1 MIHILYLA
9 SGSGR
14 RFGSN
19 KLLAEFRGKPV
30 FRWGLDT
37 LLEVQKSR
45 SDCAVLVVSRYEE
58 IRNTAKALGLSAV
71 DNPDSDKGISHTI
84 RAGLNALTV
93 NPGDYF
99 LFAVADQ
106 PHISGKTVENLLD
119 EAKNGVLAATAAF
132 GEREGNP
139 ALFSADL
146 LPELLALEGDRG
158 GRKVLKNHPGQV
170 RKVQVAEETELFD
183 VDTPADMK

>member
-37 LLEVQKSR
+37 LLEVEKSR

-58 IRNTAKALGLSAV
+58 IRNTAKKLGLSAV
-71 DNPDSDKGISHTI
+71 DSPDSEKGISFTI
-84 RAGLNALTV
+84 RAGLKALTV
-93 NPGDYF
+93 QRGDYF

-106 PHISGKTVENLLD
+106 PHLSRETVGKLLN
-119 EAKNGVLAATAAF
+119 EAENGVLAATAAF
-132 GEREGNP
+132 GAREGNP
-139 ALFSADL
+139 VLFSAGL

-170 RKVQVAEETELFD
+170 KKVQASDETELFD

>member
-14 RFGSN
+14 RFGAN

-37 LLEVQKSR
+37 LLEVERYR

-58 IRNTAKALGLSAV
+58 IRDTARGLGLSAV
-71 DNPDSDKGISHTI
+71 DSPDSERGISHTI
-84 RAGLNALTV
+84 RAGLEALDV
-93 NPGDYF
+93 NDGDYL
-99 LFAVADQ
+99 LFVVADQ
-106 PHISGKTVENLLD
+106 PHMSRKTVEELLD
-119 EAKNGVLAATAAF
+119 QAKAGVLAATAAF
-132 GEREGNP
+132 GAREGNP

-158 GRKVLKNHPGQV
+158 GRKVLKNYPGQV
-170 RKVQVAEETELFD
+170 KKVQVSSETELFD
-183 VDTPADMK
+183 VDTPADMQ